1 MLIFKTK
8 LLYHLKADF
17 FFFLVLLSM
26 PKEHPLE
33 QQDYVTFSEEAK
45 GKKNVKTLEKQD
57 SKLLFGNYLCT

>member
-1 MLIFKTK
+1 
-8 LLYHLKADF
+8 
-17 FFFLVLLSM
+17 M